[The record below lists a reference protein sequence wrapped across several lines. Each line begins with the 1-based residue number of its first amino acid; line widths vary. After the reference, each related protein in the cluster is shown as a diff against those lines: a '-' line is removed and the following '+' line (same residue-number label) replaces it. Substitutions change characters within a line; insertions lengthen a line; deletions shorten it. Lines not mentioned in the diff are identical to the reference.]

1 MARIKLP
8 APEFRRLTKK
18 RIHRIAL
25 NADGDLIASAA
36 EGLVS
41 GFIWRDSPEG
51 QDYWEAVY
59 DRLVEM
65 ASKVS

>member
-1 MARIKLP
+1 MAKIKLP

-18 RIHRIAL
+18 RIDKIAL
-25 NADGDLIASAA
+25 NADGNLIASAA

-41 GFIWRDSPEG
+41 GFIWKDSPEG

-59 DRLVEM
+59 DRLIAM
-65 ASKVS
+65 ASVVS